1 MPLCLL
7 LTTSLFLPSLS
18 LLLLSPLSFLVSN
31 LFLSHTFLGFST
43 TAPIFSH
50 FANHTQLHSFF
61 QNLGFG
67 LFIIQQSCLSN
78 VWNYSLH
85 SPINSQIIFISVLQL
100 LSLDWTRM
108 TDLPQGWERKDL
120 PAHSPSHPP
129 VLLPF
134 SFISPF
140 AFTPV
145 LLSSC

>member
-100 LSLDWTRM
+100 LSLDGTRM

-120 PAHSPSHPP
+120 PAHSHSYPP
-129 VLLPF
+129 VLLTF
-134 SFISPF
+134 IFISPSCAP
-140 AFTPV
+140 AF
-145 LLSSC
+145 